1 MSEPHGESKAVKRE
15 AELRL
20 EIQSLQTQLSELK
33 EPPSDALF
41 TDPASLVSFERQVK
55 SLTDQIQSLS
65 CALRLQQTLMSSAMH
80 ERERKILAGDTRW
93 TNYGYRPQTIQTL
106 GGLDVVVYAR
116 YWATHANLARK
127 GKGASVAMLLLGFCE
142 GCTPAL
148 ASEVA
153 QLAAALN
160 SFDDAQAR
168 LLAMGVTMSI
178 KKISQIAYAFSERA
192 RAQQQISGFGIPG
205 TLKGRRVVISTD
217 GGRLRI
223 RSNKRGKKTAKG
235 RSRYHTHWREPKLL
249 VIYVV
254 DENGKMSSEFTPVLD
269 GTLKGPDAVFA
280 LIASYLKE
288 LEITSADR
296 VLFIADGAKW
306 IWCRV
311 VKLWSKLGLR
321 ADQIREL
328 VDFYHVMEHVSS
340 LAKMKR
346 WKPSARTA
354 WVNRQRQRLLKGEV
368 AAFVSE
374 IEQVTTGN
382 SAGLRRERHYLLR
395 NAKLGR
401 LNYASVKAEQLPIG
415 SGTIESTVR
424 RVVNLR
430 LKGASL
436 FWREPHAEAML
447 LLRAYYKAR
456 HWKVLEMK
464 AFSPLTNLAA

>member
-1 MSEPHGESKAVKRE
+1 MTPCASPPF
-15 AELRL
+15 
-20 EIQSLQTQLSELK
+20 LS
-33 EPPSDALF
+33 
-41 TDPASLVSFERQVK
+41 
-55 SLTDQIQSLS
+55 
-65 CALRLQQTLMSSAMH
+65 
-80 ERERKILAGDTRW
+80 
-93 TNYGYRPQTIQTL
+93 
-106 GGLDVVVYAR
+106 
-116 YWATHANLARK
+116 WATSSWYGRCDSPD
-127 GKGASVAMLLLGFCE
+127 GERFASVAMLLLGFCE

-254 DENGKMSSEFTPVLD
+254 DEDGKMSSEFTPVLD

-311 VKLWSKLGLR
+311 VKLWSKLG
-321 ADQIREL
+321 
-328 VDFYHVMEHVSS
+328 
-340 LAKMKR
+340 
-346 WKPSARTA
+346 
-354 WVNRQRQRLLKGEV
+354 
-368 AAFVSE
+368 
-374 IEQVTTGN
+374 
-382 SAGLRRERHYLLR
+382 
-395 NAKLGR
+395 R

-447 LLRAYYKAR
+447 RLRAYYKAR
-456 HWKVLEMK
+456 HWKVLETK